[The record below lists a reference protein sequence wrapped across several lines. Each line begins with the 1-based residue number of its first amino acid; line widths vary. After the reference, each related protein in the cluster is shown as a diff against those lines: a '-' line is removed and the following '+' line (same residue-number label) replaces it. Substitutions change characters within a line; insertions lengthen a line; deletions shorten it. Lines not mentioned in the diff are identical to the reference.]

1 MASIPL
7 SPQRAKTLALA
18 GIFQAASLVDSLA
31 WYGLCDAD
39 ALKASL
45 ESILVLGSD
54 DPVAVFGSDTRVLR
68 IGLQALEQTFA
79 RPPRQPYPQPQPQPQ
94 PHPHQTDIVRYALAL
109 IHIERKLA
117 RNPELQAQLLRRL
130 EMGKTQRLHFEGLN
144 DPAMLRNLGGAYVDT
159 IGTLKFRIQ
168 VKGNQKQL
176 QSSGRPEQIRAVL
189 LAGICAA
196 GLWHR
201 LGGRR
206 WHLIF
211 TRGRVLNEIRKI
223 ASESM

>member
-1 MASIPL
+1 MTDLI
-7 SPQRAKTLALA
+7 RAKTLALA
-18 GIFQAASLVDSLA
+18 GIFQAASLTDSLA
-31 WYGLCDAD
+31 WRGQCDAD
-39 ALKASL
+39 ALNASL
-45 ESILVLGSD
+45 ESILMLDSD
-54 DPVAVFGSDTRVLR
+54 DPAAVFGSDSNVLR
-68 IGLQALEQTFA
+68 VGLQALEQTYA
-79 RPPRQPYPQPQPQPQ
+79 RPLRQSQQR
-94 PHPHQTDIVRYALAL
+94 PHPRQTDIVRYALAL

-117 RNPELQAQLLRRL
+117 GNPELRAQLRRRL
-130 EMGKTQRLHFEGLN
+130 EMGKTQRLHFDGLN
-144 DPAMLRNLGGAYVDT
+144 DAAMLRNLGGAYVDT

-189 LAGICAA
+189 LAGVCAA

-211 TRGRVLNEIRKI
+211 TRGKILGEIRKI
-223 ASESM
+223 STESI